1 MDRLGYDKGKTVTEK
16 YLNLLISINSEL
28 ALTVDSRD
36 HITADLDKIITLTAA
51 DRDYSLADELNF
63 EKQPT
68 NLQADLLR
76 ERNLAEHCRQS
87 IDFYRNLYLGTKFI
101 LIAHGNRIASTHAE
115 A

>member
-1 MDRLGYDKGKTVTEK
+1 MGMNRLEYDKGKTATEK

-36 HITADLDKIITLTAA
+36 RITADLDKIITLTAA
-51 DRDYSLADELNF
+51 DRDYSLPDTLNF

-76 ERNLAEHCRQS
+76 ERNLAERCRQS
-87 IDFYRNLYLGTKFI
+87 IDFY
-101 LIAHGNRIASTHAE
+101 
-115 A
+115 